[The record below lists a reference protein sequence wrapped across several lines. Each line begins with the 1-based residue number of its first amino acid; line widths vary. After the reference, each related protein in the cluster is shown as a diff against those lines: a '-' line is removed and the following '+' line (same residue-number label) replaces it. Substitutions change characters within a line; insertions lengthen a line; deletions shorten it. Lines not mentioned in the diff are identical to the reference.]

1 MTASG
6 NSLPM
11 TRSRRS
17 LAAIFRWPL
26 LIGIA
31 SAYGLV
37 SALVA
42 DGFWD
47 WAASIGLA
55 VPIVLAVWFYYRPA
69 QS

>member
-1 MTASG
+1 MTALG
-6 NSLPM
+6 DRIPM
-11 TRSRRS
+11 TPHRRS

-26 LIGIA
+26 LIGLA

-55 VPIVLAVWFYYRPA
+55 VPVVLAAWFYCRPA
-69 QS
+69 KP